1 MLTIRA
7 DVVGSLLRPPELLE
21 ARKGLLSGSLSSEE
35 FQAIEDG
42 AVDQAIALQERAGLE
57 VVTDGEQRRLSF
69 QSQMTTAVE
78 GFGEWNLDAF
88 LWGDWKGDVR
98 VGDRRTQRPHSLGVV
113 SKLKKKRWL
122 SVDEFVYLKGRTN
135 RIPKITLPS
144 PSLFSSFWSKQK
156 SSNAYATLEAFLADV
171 TDILKDEVDELVRRG
186 ATYIQ
191 LDAPHYPLL
200 LDSRF
205 RRFYESL
212 GWASEKW
219 LQAGIE
225 MDNTVIGDHPGVTF
239 GFHLCRGNQ
248 GSRWLVEGSYD
259 LIAKAIFKRI
269 GAQRLLLEYDD
280 SRSGSFEPLKEV
292 LLAEDRRIRVSENA
306 FLPVQSLNLG
316 VEQGYVL
323 SRVDGSLTIREVGT
337 LAPEGTED
345 RVLRLLFGFLVLGLL
360 EFDPPLGE
368 GLFSLRM
375 LMADH
380 RGERQRDQE
389 ARSQILTFYEKIR
402 GMEAREILPVEVS
415 AGPEAAKLAYEAL
428 QAKFRRDRLSPR
440 LRKELRRELGPT
452 RTKSISLMA
461 YPTR

>member
-1 MLTIRA
+1 MHTVRA

-21 ARKGLLSGSLSSEE
+21 ARKDLLSGGLSAEE

-42 AVDQAIALQERAGLE
+42 AVDRAIALQEGAGLE

-98 VGDRRTQRPHSLGVV
+98 VGDQRTQRPDSLGVV

-156 SSNAYATLEAFLADV
+156 SSNAYPTLEAFLADV
-171 TDILKDEVDELVRRG
+171 TDILKDEVDELVRLG

-200 LDSRF
+200 LDPRF
-205 RRFYESL
+205 RRFYESR
-212 GWASEKW
+212 GWTREKW
-219 LQAGIE
+219 LHAGID

-248 GSRWLVEGSYD
+248 GSRWLVEGGYD
-259 LIAKAIFKRI
+259 LIANPIFKRI

-280 SRSGSFEPLKEV
+280 SRSGSFEPLQDV
-292 LLAEDRRIRVSENA
+292 PEDKTV
-306 FLPVQSLNLG
+306 
-316 VEQGYVL
+316 
-323 SRVDGSLTIREVGT
+323 
-337 LAPEGTED
+337 
-345 RVLRLLFGFLVLGLL
+345 VLGLVTTKSPREETVQDL
-360 EFDPPLGE
+360 AN
-368 GLFSLRM
+368 RI
-375 LMADH
+375 
-380 RGERQRDQE
+380 RE
-389 ARSQILTFYEKIR
+389 ASRFVPK
-402 GMEAREILPVEVS
+402 
-415 AGPEAAKLAYEAL
+415 
-428 QAKFRRDRLSPR
+428 DRLAISPQCGFGTSVIGNAPSMEDQQ
-440 LRKELRRELGPT
+440 RKLETLVAAAR
-452 RTKSISLMA
+452 A
-461 YPTR
+461 VW

>member
-1 MLTIRA
+1 MLTVRA

-35 FQAIEDG
+35 FQAIEGG

-98 VGDRRTQRPHSLGVV
+98 VGDRWTKRPHSLGVV

-122 SVDEFVYLKGRTN
+122 SVDEFVYLKGRTK

-171 TDILKDEVDELVRRG
+171 TDILKDEVDELVRCG

-191 LDAPHYPLL
+191 IDAPHYPLL

-248 GSRWLVEGSYD
+248 GSRWLVEGGYD

-292 LLAEDRRIRVSENA
+292 SEDK
-306 FLPVQSLNLG
+306 
-316 VEQGYVL
+316 
-323 SRVDGSLTIREVGT
+323 TI
-337 LAPEGTED
+337 
-345 RVLRLLFGFLVLGLL
+345 VLGLVTSKSPRK
-360 EFDPPLGE
+360 ETV
-368 GLFSLRM
+368 
-375 LMADH
+375 
-380 RGERQRDQE
+380 QE
-389 ARSQILTFYEKIR
+389 LANRIR
-402 GMEAREILPVEVS
+402 EASRFVP
-415 AGPEAAKLAYEAL
+415 K
-428 QAKFRRDRLSPR
+428 DRLAISPQCGFGTSVIGNV
-440 LRKELRRELGPT
+440 LSIEDQQRKLETLVATAR
-452 RTKSISLMA
+452 A
-461 YPTR
+461 VW